1 MVREEIKSG
10 GRPIW
15 MMIGVALVA
24 TLFAFWFVRGRR

>member
-1 MVREEIKSG
+1 MDREETKSD

-15 MMIGVALVA
+15 MMLGVALLA